1 MSDVQHNRLK
11 WAVRN
16 YLNVYERWET
26 VGVTA
31 GEDDYWRNEMR
42 FALIGEED
50 E

>member
-1 MSDVQHNRLK
+1 MSEVERNRLK

-16 YLNVYERWET
+16 YLNVYERWAT

-42 FALIGEED
+42 TALIGQDHE
-50 E
+50 